1 MDNLTKQKII
11 EYITENTQVT
21 ANSLYKQLG
30 ISRQAVH
37 KNLNKLMFEDKIY
50 KIGTSPTVY
59 YLIKEADGF
68 IVSDKL
74 TELENEIAD
83 YINDTYMIIS
93 PLGERLEG
101 LKGIYSWCN
110 KNNLPINKT
119 ANDYVNTLKKYYL
132 YKKDGY
138 INGTAKLKSTFSN
151 IYVDKLF
158 YVDFYSIDRF
168 GKTKLGQLL
177 LLSKQS
183 QNRKLI
189 REVIEII
196 RPKLEKLISDYN
208 IDAIGY
214 IPPTVKRETQFMKEL
229 ENELKVNLPLI
240 KIKKVRTPIVIPQK
254 TLSKLNDRVENAKR
268 TIIVDDKRVFKNILL
283 IDDAVGSGATI
294 NETAKQLKKNCTQK
308 IIGLSVVGSYKG
320 FDVISEV

>member
-1 MDNLTKQKII
+1 MDSLIKQKII

-21 ANSLYKQLG
+21 ANNLYKQLG

-37 KNLNKLMFEDKIY
+37 KNLNKLMLEDKIY
-50 KIGTSPTVY
+50 KIGTPPTVY
-59 YLIKEADGF
+59 YLIKEEDGF
-68 IVSDKL
+68 IVSDKS
-74 TELENEIAD
+74 TELENDIAN

-101 LKGIYSWCN
+101 LKGFYIWCN

-119 ANDYVNTLKKYYL
+119 ANDYVNTLKKYYS

-158 YVDFYSIDRF
+158 YLDFYSIDRF

-183 QNRKLI
+183 QSQKLI

-196 RPKLEKLISDYN
+196 RPKIEKLISGYD

-214 IPPTVKRETQFMKEL
+214 IPPTVKRATQFMKEL

-268 TIIVDDKRVFKNILL
+268 TIIVDDKRIFKNILL

-294 NETAKQLKKNCTQK
+294 NETAKQLKRNCNGK